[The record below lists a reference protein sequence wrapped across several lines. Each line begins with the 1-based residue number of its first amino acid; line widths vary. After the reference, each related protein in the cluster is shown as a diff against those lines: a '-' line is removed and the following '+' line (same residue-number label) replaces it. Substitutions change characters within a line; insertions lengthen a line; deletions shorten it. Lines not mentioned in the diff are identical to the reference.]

1 MRGQILPRVRI
12 FEVWS
17 AVDGPT
23 GCDDHRG
30 YAIAIRWLGFSVE
43 FTVSRR
49 VKP

>member
-1 MRGQILPRVRI
+1 MRGRILPRVRI

-17 AVDGPT
+17 AVDGPN

-30 YAIAIRWLGFSVE
+30 YAVAIRWLGVSVE

-49 VKP
+49 VKS